1 MRIVNVKAI
10 VAAVI
15 FSGLFLF
22 PRISSADSST
32 RIHAFTDRHQSV
44 SFNDLTFSSGYVW
57 GELKGDEDL
66 EIIPFSVRVGL
77 DINDFAGIHGDSSLQ
92 LGIEPFVNTII
103 APDRGIEA
111 GINIGLR
118 YMTPMADG
126 VSIFGEISSG
136 PAYFGIDTVEQGDAG
151 FNFLSQFGA
160 GLQVELSRN
169 MAFNTAYRFRHLSN
183 AGFTQPNDGI
193 NTNAII
199 AGLSFS
205 Y

>member
-1 MRIVNVKAI
+1 MIHVRTV
-10 VAAVI
+10 VAAI
-15 FSGLFLF
+15 LFSGLFLF
-22 PRISSADSST
+22 SPAASADTPT
-32 RIHAFTDRHQSV
+32 RVHAFTDRSQPV

-57 GELKGDEDL
+57 GELKGNEDL
-66 EIIPFSVRVGL
+66 EIIPFSVRVGF
-77 DINDFAGIHGDSSLQ
+77 DINDFAGIRGRSSLQ

-118 YMTPMADG
+118 YLTPVADG
-126 VSIFGEISSG
+126 VSVFGEISSG
-136 PAYFGIDTVEQGDAG
+136 PAYFGIDTVEQGDGG

-160 GLQVELSRN
+160 GLQVVVTDR
-169 MAFNTAYRFRHLSN
+169 MAFNAAYRFRHLSN

>member
-1 MRIVNVKAI
+1 MVNINVKII
-10 VAAVI
+10 VVSVL
-15 FSGLFLF
+15 FSGLLLF
-22 PRISSADSST
+22 PRISSADTSAPD
-32 RIHAFTDRHQSV
+32 HAFTNQDQSV
-44 SFNDLTFSSGYVW
+44 RSNYLIFSTGYVR
-57 GELKGDEDL
+57 GELKGNEDL

-77 DINDFAGIHGDSSLQ
+77 DINNFAGIHGESSLQ
-92 LGIEPFVNTII
+92 LGIEPFINTII

-118 YMTPMADG
+118 YLTPVADG
-126 VSIFGEISSG
+126 VSVFGEISSG

-160 GLQVELSRN
+160 GLQVDLTRN

-183 AGFTQPNDGI
+183 AGISQPNSGI

-199 AGLSFS
+199 AGFSFS